1 MMDLRI
7 QTSLLAGILAI
18 AITATVLLRPSRR
31 RIHWQFGLFGLTV
44 AAWYLTTFLAAAL
57 SNTTFW
63 ARLNHVAAVL
73 LPLAALRFFRTFVE
87 EEPRRLLMLRRI
99 AGGLGLCLIAV
110 ALTPFYNHPIV
121 SGILFVYV
129 ATLFVAGLWMIYTR
143 SAGLT
148 SRFEQARLR
157 YLVWVGALAAT
168 FTIIDYLSYVVL
180 KIPPVGTVLA
190 LIFLYVLS
198 QAILHFRLLDMY
210 ELAARL
216 TILTALA
223 FTIAGIYAVLL
234 IYAGEMFF
242 VHAVVASLALLLVF
256 DPARAKLEE
265 KFLQFLFRE
274 RYDLEQ
280 TLLELRLQLVHI
292 LELKAVVDALLAGLE
307 RSRRFTHACVYLTS
321 EDMHS
326 FNLSGYFGPAP
337 VEHIEMAPARPLLD
351 RYEQTDVLVIE
362 ALDLEI
368 EDYRTRR
375 DNRALETVQEVV
387 QTLDAMNASVCF
399 ALRNQQEMFGF
410 LCVRDE
416 RVRDAF
422 SPEEIQLLGGLAA
435 QLVIATEN
443 SRLYQHMKERDRLAA
458 LGEMAA
464 GLAHEIR
471 NPLGAIKASAQ
482 YLSEP
487 EAESVQ
493 NTSREFLDIIVDET
507 DRLNRVLSSFLDF
520 ARPSQ
525 GMPEPTDVN
534 AAVRRTLQVLN
545 TEYAHDEGIL
555 QKLNLADDLP
565 QVRVDIEQL
574 RQVLINLIRNAFQAM
589 AGMGE
594 LTIATKLIHRRHV
607 DGEAKPWVEIRVSDT
622 GPGIPRRVLS
632 NLFVPFV
639 TTREQGTGLGLAISH
654 RIITASGGHIEVRT
668 QDGAGTT
675 FLIRLPV
682 AEKTTS
688 IQPPGLGADVPT
700 NTALSR

>member
-1 MMDLRI
+1 MELRT
-7 QTSLLAGILAI
+7 QTSLLASVLAF
-18 AITATVLLRPSRR
+18 AITATVLLRPRRR
-31 RIHWQFGLFGLTV
+31 RIHWDFSIFGLVVGG
-44 AAWYLTTFLAAAL
+44 WYLTTFL
-57 SNTTFW
+57 SGVFTTNTLW
-63 ARLNHVAAVL
+63 ARIDRVAAVL
-73 LPLAALRFFRTFVE
+73 LPLAALRFFRAFVE
-87 EEPRRLLMLRRI
+87 DEPRRLLMLRRLALA
-99 AGGLGLCLIAV
+99 AGMALVAI
-110 ALTPFYNHPIV
+110 ALTPFFKHIAISSIV
-121 SGILFVYV
+121 FIYV
-129 ATLFVAGLWMIYTR
+129 VTLLVAGLWMIYER
-143 SAGLT
+143 SAGMA

-157 YLVWVGALAAT
+157 YLVLVGALAAT
-168 FTIIDYLSYVVL
+168 FTVIDYLPYVGL
-180 KIPPVGTVLA
+180 NIPPVGTVLT

-198 QAILHFRLLDMY
+198 QSILHFRLLDMY

-216 TILTALA
+216 TILTVLA

-234 IYAGEMFF
+234 NFAGERFF
-242 VHAVVASLALLLVF
+242 LHAVVASLALLLVF

-280 TLLELRLQLVHI
+280 TLQETRLQLAHI
-292 LELKAVVDALLAGLE
+292 LELRAVVQALLAGLE
-307 RSRRFTHACVYLTS
+307 RSRRFTHASIYLTS

-326 FNLSGYFGPAP
+326 FNLAGHFGPTP

-351 RYEQTDVLVIE
+351 RIETDDALVIE
-362 ALDLEI
+362 ALELEI
-368 EDYRTRR
+368 EDYRTRN

-387 QTLDAMNASVCF
+387 QTMEAMNASVCL
-399 ALRNQQEMFGF
+399 ALRNQQEVFGF
-410 LCVRDE
+410 MCVRDE

-422 SPEEIQLLGGLAA
+422 SPEEVQLLQGLAA
-435 QLVIATEN
+435 QLVIAAEN

-482 YLSEP
+482 YLGEP
-487 EAESVQ
+487 EAEVPV
-493 NTSREFLDIIVDET
+493 TTGKEFLDIIVDET

-525 GMPEPTDVN
+525 GDPEPTDVN
-534 AAVRRTLQVLN
+534 AAVKRTLQVLN
-545 TEYAHDEGIL
+545 TEYNQESAVEQHL
-555 QKLNLADDLP
+555 QLAEALP

-574 RQVLINLIRNAFQAM
+574 RQVLINLVRNAFQAM
-589 AGMGE
+589 DGRGKLVIE
-594 LTIATKLIHRRHV
+594 TKLIHRRHV

-682 AEKTTS
+682 ADKPSTL
-688 IQPPGLGADVPT
+688 QPPGPGGKDVPS
-700 NTALSR
+700 NVALSR

>member
-1 MMDLRI
+1 MDLRT
-7 QTSLLAGILAI
+7 QTSLLASILAI
-18 AITATVLLRPSRR
+18 AITATVLLRPRRR
-31 RIHWQFGLFGLTV
+31 RIHWQFGIFGLTV
-44 AAWYLTTFLAAAL
+44 AGWYMTTFLSGVL
-57 SNTTFW
+57 VSYTLWT
-63 ARLNHVAAVL
+63 RINHVMAVL
-73 LPLAALRFFRTFVE
+73 LPLAALRFFRAFVE

-99 AGGLGLCLIAV
+99 AMAVGLGLVAI
-110 ALTPFYNHPIV
+110 ALTPFFKHRIV
-121 SGILFVYV
+121 SAILFVYV
-129 ATLFVAGLWMIYTR
+129 VTLLVAGLWMIYAR
-143 SAGLT
+143 SAGMS

-157 YLVWVGALAAT
+157 YLVLVGALAAT
-168 FTIIDYLSYVVL
+168 FTILDYLFYVGL
-180 KIPPVGTVLA
+180 TIPPVGTVLT

-234 IYAGEMFF
+234 IYAGERFF
-242 VHAVVASLALLLVF
+242 LHAVVASLALLLVF

-265 KFLQFLFRE
+265 KILQFLFRE

-280 TLLELRLQLVHI
+280 VLQETRLDLAHI
-292 LELKAVVDALLAGLE
+292 LELRGVVQALLAGLE
-307 RSRRFTHACVYLTS
+307 RSRRFTHAAVYLTS

-326 FNLSGYFGPAP
+326 FNLTGHFGPAP
-337 VEHIEMAPARPLLD
+337 VEHIEIAPARPLLD
-351 RYEQTDVLVIE
+351 RLEDEDALVIE
-362 ALDLEI
+362 ALQLEI
-368 EDYRTRR
+368 EDYRTRN
-375 DNRALETVQEVV
+375 DNRALETVQEIV
-387 QTLDAMNASVCF
+387 QILDAMNASVCL
-399 ALRNQQEMFGF
+399 ALRNQQELFGF

-422 SPEEIQLLGGLAA
+422 SPEEVQLLRGLAA
-435 QLVIATEN
+435 QLVIAAEN
-443 SRLYQHMKERDRLAA
+443 SRLYQNMKERDRLAA

-487 EAESVQ
+487 ETD
-493 NTSREFLDIIVDET
+493 NITTSGREFLDIIVDET

-525 GMPEPTDVN
+525 GDPEPTDVN

-545 TEYAHDEGIL
+545 TEYSHQESVTQRL
-555 QKLNLADDLP
+555 SLAEDLP

-589 AGMGE
+589 EGAGE
-594 LTIATKLIHRRHV
+594 LIIETKLIRRRHV

-639 TTREQGTGLGLAISH
+639 TTRDQGTGLGLAISH

-668 QDGAGTT
+668 QDGTGTT

-682 AEKTTS
+682 ADKLTTIHS
-688 IQPPGLGADVPT
+688 STSGSEMPSS
-700 NTALSR
+700 TALKR